1 MTYDDMDMLTL
12 RDWIDI
18 NKLDLDILICNPS
31 AIHMTEKY
39 INETNITLLF
49 QTEVYNSKMTELI
62 DTFFKITDEYIDW
75 TAISACPN
83 AINIIKQYPDKIILS
98 FLAFNPHDDA
108 LDIVESRI
116 TELNH
121 IGWGYLLE
129 YNTNNKKTASII
141 EKHIKLIPLTVG
153 LYVED
158 NVIITTHDSMFS
170 VACHNPYII
179 HLISKKI
186 NYSTFDDPIQN
197 HAIAQ
202 TQLISPKYISLNSNA
217 MHILKKYPSLI
228 CYNTLGGNANYK
240 ALEMVEQNLDQIT
253 DYDFLLSNPNA
264 MYIINKH
271 INELDKWEKSPC
283 WNILSSNPA
292 AIYLLEK
299 YQNKINYDNL
309 SANTNIFTY
318 NYNKIKTL
326 KKDINH
332 VIIAEMYRPSRIAKF
347 LETNQNPDEYLE

>member
-1 MTYDDMDMLTL
+1 MTCDDMNVLIL

-18 NKLDLDILICNPS
+18 NKLDLVRLICNPS
-31 AIHMTEKY
+31 AIHIAEKY
-39 INETNITLLF
+39 INETNIDLLF
-49 QTEVYNSKMTELI
+49 QSEVYNSKMTQLI
-62 DTFFKITDEYIDW
+62 DKFFNINNEYNDW

-83 AINIIKQYPDKIILS
+83 AINIIKQYPDNIILS

-108 LDIVESRI
+108 LDILESRI
-116 TELNH
+116 NELNN
-121 IGWGYLLE
+121 IGWEYLLE

-153 LYVED
+153 LYVEN

-170 VACHNPYII
+170 LACHNPY
-179 HLISKKI
+179 LINLINKKI
-186 NYSTFDDPIQN
+186 NYSNLNDPIQN
-197 HAIAQ
+197 YAIAQ
-202 TQLISPKYISLNSNA
+202 TQLISPKYISLNRNA
-217 MHILKKYPSLI
+217 VHLLKKYPSLI

-240 ALEMVEQNLDQIT
+240 ALDMVDQNLDKLT

-271 INELDKWEKSPC
+271 INELDKWEKSPL
-283 WNILSSNPA
+283 WNILSTNPE

-332 VIIAEMYRPSRIAKF
+332 AIIAEMYKPSRIAKF
-347 LETNQNPDEYLE
+347 LETNQNLDAYLE